1 MQEQYGVELVNN
13 EIFLDWSVSDWD
25 QTWKAQN
32 SNETAPIP
40 YDDYNMR
47 NYWIS
52 SPNGAGKKNLRTT
65 EQVDRAIDALFWFR
79 GYNGLEDYSHSYEI
93 DTMDWNDYQYDEC
106 SQNTK
111 ALA

>member
-1 MQEQYGVELVNN
+1 
-13 EIFLDWSVSDWD
+13 
-25 QTWKAQN
+25 
-32 SNETAPIP
+32 
-40 YDDYNMR
+40 MR

-79 GYNGLEDYSHSYEI
+79 GYNGLEDYSYSYEI

-111 ALA
+111 ALASIYTGYISQRETRHLNYYPLLDRIIDWFSTVPTPTI